1 MPFHANNINVFAL
14 FLPEVKEFLKE
25 KKFQELKELL
35 KKINSMDL
43 SDGFK
48 NLEPQERILVFKLLS
63 TKKAV
68 EVFENLRFDE
78 QSFLL
83 NNLASEEVS
92 QILNEMA
99 ADERVKLFKD
109 LPEKVIKKF
118 FSLMKAE
125 EVNDVKKLMSFKVGT
140 AGSLMTT
147 DFVELK
153 KDMSARRSILKI
165 QEHQRAGEIRN
176 VYSAYVTDE
185 EHRLLGVVSLQM
197 LLSAPPDIPIKEIM
211 SSTEMIKVDVNLD
224 DEEVAKIFTKY
235 GLSDLPVVNG
245 DNRLVGI
252 ITVDDIVDLIHKE
265 ATKDIYEIGKMS
277 VGRDEDISYARS
289 TAASLVKRRA
299 GWLIALLIFDF
310 FTGTVL
316 KTFEH
321 ALGSVVALTF
331 FIPMLLDTG
340 GNAGAQTSIT
350 LIRGFATGDV
360 NFKNV
365 LRVVRMEAISALI
378 MGLIVGVVA
387 FLRAYFLQQELF
399 LAVVVG
405 LTMCLIVLLAIATGI
420 TLPILSKRIGLDP
433 AVFAGPITT
442 SIVDV
447 IGLIIYFKVAQF
459 ILPVLRGHI

>member
-14 FLPEVKEFLKE
+14 FLPEVKELLKE

-63 TKKAV
+63 TKKAI
-68 EVFENLRFDE
+68 EVFENLRFEE

-118 FSLMKAE
+118 FSLMKEE
-125 EVNDVKKLMSFKVGT
+125 EVNDVKKLMSFREGT
-140 AGSLMTT
+140 AGSFMTT

-153 KDMSARRSILKI
+153 KDMSARRAILKL
-165 QEHQRAGEIRN
+165 QEHQRTGEIRN
-176 VYSAYVTDE
+176 VYSAYVTDDD
-185 EHRLLGVVSLQM
+185 HGLLAGVSLQM
-197 LLSAPPDIPIKEIM
+197 LLSAPPDIPIKDIM
-211 SSTEMIKVDVNLD
+211 SSVELIKVNVDLD

-277 VGRDEDISYARS
+277 VGKDEDISYTRS
-289 TAASLVKRRA
+289 TVTTLVKRRA
-299 GWLIALLIFDF
+299 GWLIFLLVFDF
-310 FTGTVL
+310 LTGTVL

-365 LRVVRMEAISALI
+365 LRVVRMEAVSALI

-387 FLRAYFLQQELF
+387 FLRAYFLQQELL
-399 LAVVVG
+399 LALVVG
-405 LTMCLIVLLAIATGI
+405 LTMCFIVLLAIATGI
-420 TLPILSKRIGLDP
+420 ILPILSKRIGLDP
-433 AVFAGPITT
+433 AVLAGPITT

-447 IGLIIYFKVAQF
+447 VGLIIYFKVAQF
-459 ILPVLRGHI
+459 ILPILRGHI